1 MLPPK
6 NKLKTVPAKLVAAFD
21 AAGKEESEVLVV
33 AGFISS
39 QEDWAAFDV
48 EWRARLKNDGL
59 DYFHM
64 VDFAGSRKQF
74 ANGWKNDE
82 KRRQNLFADL
92 IGIIK
97 GRAYRK
103 FASAIEMRTF
113 NRLSDANKKQYA
125 LNAYVL
131 AARSC
136 ATDVRIWQEKEH
148 FQPATAYVFEDGDDG
163 RGKMIQRF
171 LNDNLP
177 IPHFKPKKDG
187 IKDDGTEIKAYTPLQ
202 AADILCYELLK
213 LHRHVLSGKP
223 VQKFRYGLAQL
234 LRMPGEPGYYSPENM
249 VELNRKLDK
258 LTALKLPPRTTA
270 SPDPAPQS
278 SPARPR

>member
-6 NKLKTVPAKLVAAFD
+6 SKLKTVPAKLVAAFD
-21 AAGKEESEVLVV
+21 AAGKEESGVVVV

-39 QEDWAAFDV
+39 QEDWAAFDAA
-48 EWRARLKNDGL
+48 WRDRLKHDGL

-74 ANGWKNDE
+74 ADGWKNNE
-82 KRRQNLFADL
+82 KRRQSLFADL

-97 GRAYRK
+97 GHVYRQ
-103 FASAIEMRTF
+103 FASAIEMRTLDK
-113 NRLSDANKKQYA
+113 LSGANKKEYA

-136 ATDVRIWQEKEH
+136 AADVRIWQEKEH

-163 RGKMIQRF
+163 KGKMTERF

-177 IPHFKPKKDG
+177 IPHFKAKKDG
-187 IKDDGTEIKAYTPLQ
+187 VKDDGTEIKAYTPLQ

-213 LHRHVLSGKP
+213 GHRGILSGKR
-223 VQKFRYGLAQL
+223 VRRFRYGFRELSKI
-234 LRMPGEPGYYSPENM
+234 PGEPGYYSSENM
-249 VELNRKLDK
+249 VELNRKLHE
-258 LTALKLPPRTTA
+258 LSALGYVEDPPGQIA
-270 SPDPAPQS
+270 Q
-278 SPARPR
+278 PR